1 MPITTAFNHT
11 ADLDKGAA
19 NVLLRQPLSTLDANA
34 HVFVVEAR
42 RGSEPAN
49 LTGARCEGW
58 FVRADGVTVPI
69 DGEIVENTAIVTLLP
84 ACYEVPGRF
93 ALAVKLA
100 LGDVIHTILRAE
112 GSIDVSRTDALTEG
126 GTGVQS
132 FDEIV
137 ASLDA
142 IFSAAESAGADA
154 QRAEDAAD
162 RAEAAAERAEQIGG
176 SSGTPDMSDELLGQT
191 PYTTA
196 HAGAIK
202 LMCDTE
208 CAYTIRSNTVAI
220 ADIMSATLSHAT
232 LKEVDGRYQLQCTG
246 DTTGWFQSYAE
257 MYISGLTVGTKYN
270 FVHDASG
277 VTNDYNTDI
286 TVGHWILYDSAG
298 QTLLT
303 RINTHGAIKQV
314 QEFTASTDTVRIVW
328 YPAGNYTY
336 SAGEKGIA
344 NVNAIYINRAG
355 TSDLSAIIDIS
366 GNFSGVKLLN
376 NIPAGVVISSEPPC
390 EVYAPA
396 EAASSGTISRHAGKT
411 CVCFGDSVTGNM
423 TAPNDYPSILAE
435 ETGMTVINAGFGG
448 CRMSDTHPT
457 AAYAAFSMVKLADAV
472 ASGNWT
478 LQDANVS
485 GLSVATNGVE
495 HLAALKTVDWS
506 KVDFVTIAYGTN
518 DVQGAVGIDNA
529 GNPQDTKKYL
539 GALRY
544 AITKLLTA
552 YPHIKLMLL
561 TPIYRYW
568 NEENVDSDSKMF
580 NGGTQHFTE
589 WGDGLLKVA
598 EEYKIPAVD
607 MYRTL
612 GFNAITRAYYFPSTD
627 GTHPNVKGLELI
639 GQKIAARLLSEY

>member
-1 MPITTAFNHT
+1 MDMETKKISELPVSNTIPTSAHVLIES
-11 ADLDKGAA
+11 DGAA
-19 NVLLRQPLSTLDANA
+19 KLV
-34 HVFVVEAR
+34 
-42 RGSEPAN
+42 PAS
-49 LTGARCEGW
+49 A
-58 FVRADGVTVPI
+58 
-69 DGEIVENTAIVTLLP
+69 
-84 ACYEVPGRF
+84 F
-93 ALAVKLA
+93 A
-100 LGDVIHTILRAE
+100 
-112 GSIDVSRTDALTEG
+112 S
-126 GTGVQS
+126 
-132 FDEIV
+132 V
-137 ASLDA
+137 A
-142 IFSAAESAGADA
+142 
-154 QRAEDAAD
+154 
-162 RAEAAAERAEQIGG
+162 
-176 SSGTPDMSDELLGQT
+176 TPDASDELLGQT
-191 PYTTA
+191 PYTTKR
-196 HAGAIK
+196 AGAIK
-202 LMCDTE
+202 LKCDTE

-246 DTTGWFQSYAE
+246 DTTAWFQSYADV
-257 MYISGLTVGTKYN
+257 YISGLTVGTKYN
-270 FVHDASG
+270 FVYDAADVPHDFDA
-277 VTNDYNTDI
+277 DI
-286 TVGHWILYDSAG
+286 TAGHWVLYDSTE

-303 RINTHGAIKQV
+303 RFTVDHAIKQV
-314 QEFTASTDTVRIVW
+314 QEFTASTETVRVRW
-328 YPAGNYTY
+328 YPCTNYSY
-336 SAGEKGIA
+336 SEGEKAIA

-355 TSDLSAIIDIS
+355 TSDLSAIIDIPGS
-366 GNFSGVKLLN
+366 FSGVKMLDV
-376 NIPAGVVISSEPPC
+376 PAGVVISSVPVC

-396 EAASSGTISRHAGKT
+396 GAAGSGTISRHAGKT

-423 TAPNDYPSILAE
+423 RAPNDYPSILAE

-529 GNPQDTKKYL
+529 NNPQDTTKYL

-552 YPHIKLMLL
+552 YPHIKLMLM

-612 GFNAITRAYYFPSTD
+612 GFNAITRTYYFPSTD
-627 GTHPNVKGLELI
+627 GTHPNVKGLKLI